1 MNTTPFIYGNTVS
14 NKAFTDRETESTKLY
29 SNLIG
34 GVNTILI
41 SPRRWGKS
49 SLVEKVIADI
59 NKNNKQH
66 KTIIIDLFSVSDES
80 EFLEK
85 FAQEVIKA
93 SSSKF
98 EDWIKNSKI
107 FFKNLVPKI
116 SLGLDPFTD
125 FSISFGLNDLKKH
138 KDEILNLPETIANKK
153 GIKFIIALDEFQNLA
168 NFREFDSLE
177 RKMRANWQRQKN
189 ATYCLFGS
197 KRHMMLD
204 IFNNSSKP
212 FYKFGDIILLQ
223 KISKE
228 HWVRFVINSFSRTN
242 KIISE
247 GYASS
252 IADLMQNHSWYVQQ
266 LSHYIWNKTI
276 KEVNKEIINLG
287 LNELLNANSPLFQ
300 KEIEIISTTQL
311 NLLKAVLKKETQF
324 TSASV
329 MQKYKLGTPRNVSKN
344 IKILQKKDIIENYNN
359 SFVFLDPV
367 FEIWFKQTFLNS

>member
-1 MNTTPFIYGNTVS
+1 M
-14 NKAFTDRETESTKLY
+14 
-29 SNLIG
+29 
-34 GVNTILI
+34 
-41 SPRRWGKS
+41 
-49 SLVEKVIADI
+49 
-59 NKNNKQH
+59 Q
-66 KTIIIDLFSVSDES
+66 
-80 EFLEK
+80 
-85 FAQEVIKA
+85 
-93 SSSKF
+93 
-98 EDWIKNSKI
+98 
-107 FFKNLVPKI
+107 
-116 SLGLDPFTD
+116 
-125 FSISFGLNDLKKH
+125 KH

-168 NFREFDSLE
+168 NFREFESLE

-189 ATYCLFGS
+189 VTYCLFGS

-228 HWVRFVINSFSRTN
+228 HWVKFIINNFLSTK

-247 GYASS
+247 EYASS

-266 LSHYIWNKTI
+266 LSHYIWNKTT

-287 LNELLNANSPLFQ
+287 LNELINANIPLFQ

-311 NLLKAVLKKETQF
+311 NLLKAVINKETQF

-329 MQKYKLGTPRNVSKN
+329 MLKYKLGTPRNVSKN

-359 SFVFLDPV
+359 SFIFLDPV
-367 FEIWFKQTFLNS
+367 FEIWFKHTFLNS

>member
-14 NKAFTDRETESTKLY
+14 NKAFTDREADSTKLY
-29 SNLIG
+29 SNLMG
-34 GVNTILI
+34 GINTMLI

-59 NKNNKQH
+59 NQNSKQH

-98 EDWIKNSKI
+98 EEWIKNSKI
-107 FFKNLVPKI
+107 FFKNLTPKI
-116 SLGLDPFTD
+116 SLGLDPFSD
-125 FSISFGLNDLKKH
+125 FSISFDLNDLQKH

-153 GIKFIIALDEFQNLA
+153 EIKFIIALDEFQNLA
-168 NFREFDSLE
+168 NFREFESLE

-189 ATYCLFGS
+189 VTYCLFGS

-204 IFNNSSKP
+204 IFNNASKP
-212 FYKFGDIILLQ
+212 FYRFGDIILLQ
-223 KISKE
+223 KIDKA
-228 HWVRFVINSFSRTN
+228 HWIKFIVDNFSNTN
-242 KIISE
+242 KLIAE
-247 GYASS
+247 EDAAY

-266 LSHYIWNKTI
+266 LSHYIWNKTT
-276 KEVNKEIINLG
+276 KWVNKEIIDLG
-287 LNELLNANSPLFQ
+287 LNELLNANTPLFQ
-300 KEIEIISTTQL
+300 KEIETISTTQL
-311 NLLKAVLKKETQF
+311 NLLKAVLNNETQL

-359 SFVFLDPV
+359 SFIFLDPV
-367 FEIWFKQTFLNS
+367 FKIWFKQTFLNR